1 MGNTLKLSP
10 PWYTYQRELAAL
22 FEGDTD
28 IEIGQIYELEDHIE
42 LWIIVHNEKK
52 YRALLNLLPTYPD
65 FGNVKVKNV
74 IKFKDEKAQD
84 VYADVKDL
92 FEGNPNVS
100 EIKEITDFA
109 AAKHLFVE
117 FKPEVIQF
125 YNDDTSSP
133 YGFWNGLAQ
142 DIALDVFDDISG
154 GVHFTTA
161 AKDLGPAEALGKP
174 LGEWP

>member
-1 MGNTLKLSP
+1 MKNLKLSP
-10 PWYTYQRELAAL
+10 PWYTYQRELEAL
-22 FEGDTD
+22 FAGDPE
-28 IEIGQIYELEDHIE
+28 IEVGQLYELEDRIE
-42 LWIIVHNEKK
+42 LWIYAHNEKK

-84 VYADVKDL
+84 IYQDIKDL

-109 AAKHLFVE
+109 SAKHMFVE

-125 YNDDTSSP
+125 YNDDTSNP
-133 YGFWNGLAQ
+133 YGNWNGLAQ
-142 DIALDVFDDISG
+142 DIAKDVLDTAG
-154 GVHFTTA
+154 GIHFTTA
-161 AKDLGPAEALGKP
+161 AKDPDSKTLAKP